1 MQVID
6 CKISHDQIDRQCF
19 MRSWSFVSSLGHIP
33 TGLAQPRRLGFK
45 PWYAEQGNIKSLE

>member
-33 TGLAQPRRLGFK
+33 TGQAQPRRLGFK